1 MTTLPLGVIA
11 PQLVLLG
18 FIPLVVFILFAVS
31 MQKAMNTVSAPNRKM
46 EGGLVWLNLIPL
58 LNIIWPFIFNNAL
71 RESYRQEFSQKG
83 ISKSVNL
90 SSGIVYPI
98 GQVIT
103 FIIALFQFG
112 ILASSSGMSQSDAE
126 FSMLLSVLSAL
137 CGLMSFVLWIVFW
150 VNVTALRVTLISNNQ
165 MNAYT
170 QSNRQPVFNE
180 PTEHPSSQNNNP
192 EPPRAETPREV
203 EPPKVEPVKQ
213 VTMVEK
219 LSKYH
224 EMLSQGL
231 ITQADFDRIKNE
243 LLNQK

>member
-1 MTTLPLGVIA
+1 
-11 PQLVLLG
+11 
-18 FIPLVVFILFAVS
+18 

-46 EGGLVWLNLIPL
+46 DGGLVWLNLIPL

-103 FIIALFQFG
+103 FIVSLFQFG
-112 ILASSSGMSQSDAE
+112 ILASSSEMSQSDAE

-137 CGLMSFVLWIVFW
+137 CGLMSFILWIIFW
-150 VNVTALRVTLISNNQ
+150 VNVNAMRDELISNNQ
-165 MNAYT
+165 MNAYS

-180 PTEHPSSQNNNP
+180 HAEHPSFQINNP
-192 EPPRAETPREV
+192 EPPRVETPREAT
-203 EPPKVEPVKQ
+203 PPKTEPIKQ

-219 LSKYH
+219 LTKYH